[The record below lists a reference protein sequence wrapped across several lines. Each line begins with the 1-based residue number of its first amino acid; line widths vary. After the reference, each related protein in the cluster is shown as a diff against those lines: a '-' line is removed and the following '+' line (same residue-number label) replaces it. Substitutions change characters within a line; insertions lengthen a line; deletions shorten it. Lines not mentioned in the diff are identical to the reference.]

1 MEVRPDR
8 LDDTAKRHL
17 LWLLL
22 GTENDWP
29 VAVESLMRELGP
41 VPDASGVTHHVDTK
55 KVTIEPFSLRDKP
68 RHSLVIDRLAYWY
81 YVPREWLTRATEALL
96 APDEV
101 RRGFLARADMCA
113 VMWTSVRPHAAA
125 TEAQPVM
132 SVIIR
137 LASGSVP
144 RFASISRRSTSM
156 PSQTAQHWTEGHLD
170 SRLQASLEQRLD
182 RMVH

>member
-1 MEVRPDR
+1 VEVRPDR

-17 LWLLL
+17 LGLLL

-41 VPDASGVTHHVDTK
+41 VPDASGVTHYVDTK

-132 SVIIR
+132 SVIVR
-137 LASGSVP
+137 LASGSARRP
-144 RFASISRRSTSM
+144 ASRTC
-156 PSQTAQHWTEGHLD
+156 Q
-170 SRLQASLEQRLD
+170 
-182 RMVH
+182 V